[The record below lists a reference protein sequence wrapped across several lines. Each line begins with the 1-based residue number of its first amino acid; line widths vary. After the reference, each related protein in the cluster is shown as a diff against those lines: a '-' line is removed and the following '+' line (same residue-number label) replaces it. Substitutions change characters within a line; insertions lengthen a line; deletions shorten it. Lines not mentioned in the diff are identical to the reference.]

1 MRTEQSVNG
10 QGLVS
15 SRGSDKAKI
24 ITNIQNQLHNNTRS
38 CQVPIKKI
46 TMLARSIEEIVR
58 YFLCKYSNQRLGLFL
73 YWLFREVGVLKFMQ
87 DILLDS
93 NKDIKWSISY
103 CWKIYNRRHKNC
115 IIDACCEIEEEC
127 TFASANASAV

>member
-1 MRTEQSVNG
+1 MVRVW
-10 QGLVS
+10 S
-15 SRGSDKAKI
+15 SRGSDTAKI

-46 TMLARSIEEIVR
+46 TMLAWSIEEIEKIFYVNTLIR
-58 YFLCKYSNQRLGLFL
+58 DWGCFYIDFLGRWWG
-73 YWLFREVGVLKFMQ
+73 GVLKFMQ

-93 NKDIKWSISY
+93 NKDIKSSISY